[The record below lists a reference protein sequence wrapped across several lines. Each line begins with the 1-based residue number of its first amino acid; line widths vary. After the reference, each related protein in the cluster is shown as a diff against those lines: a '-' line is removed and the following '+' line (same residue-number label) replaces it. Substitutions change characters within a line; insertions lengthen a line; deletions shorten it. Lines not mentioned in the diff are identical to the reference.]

1 MKISDYSAPLMAT
14 WQLTHDCD
22 LACLHCCTLSA
33 PGRKMPGEL
42 SREEA
47 LSLADR
53 LAQAQ
58 IPYVMLCGGEPTLV
72 PHFLDTAERLGR
84 GGCWLK
90 IETNGRNLAQESAAR
105 LSKLPIRSVQISLD
119 GATEESYGKMRPG
132 ASLEKALGA
141 CLLVRAYNMPLEITF
156 APAAFNIREAERVID
171 IALSLGA
178 FRLNTGKL
186 MAVGRARLLWKKLCP
201 SDESYAE
208 FRAMLDRRREELEGR
223 IELCYEPFSLEEDL
237 AVRAAEP
244 PGTLFILPDG
254 RVALSGGMSHAVA
267 DLRTQS
273 VPEAWASYQKAWLH
287 SRVRADVDRVA
298 REGVFRSD
306 PVRSHA
312 WVPLSNDFPA
322 GTPSGKETA

>member
-1 MKISDYSAPLMAT
+1 MKISEYAAPLMAA

-47 LSLADR
+47 LELADR

-58 IPYVMLCGGEPTLV
+58 IPYVMLCGGEPTRV
-72 PHFLDTAERLGR
+72 PHFLETAERLGR

-90 IETNGRNLAQESAAR
+90 IETNGQTLTQEMAAR
-105 LSKLPIRSVQISLD
+105 LSELPIRSVQISLD
-119 GATEESYGKMRPG
+119 GATEPTYGKMRPG
-132 ASLEKALGA
+132 ASLDKAVGA
-141 CLLVRAYNMPLEITF
+141 CLLVRAHGMPLEITF
-156 APAAFNIREAERVID
+156 APAAFNIREAGRVIEL
-171 IALSLGA
+171 ALSLGA

-186 MAVGRARLLWKKLCP
+186 MAVGRARLLWERLRP
-201 SDESYAE
+201 SDEQYAD
-208 FRAMLDRRREELEGR
+208 FRRKLDRHREELAGR
-223 IELCYEPFSLEEDL
+223 LELCYEPFSLEEDL
-237 AVRAAEP
+237 AGRAAEP

-273 VPEAWASYQKAWLH
+273 VSEAWAAYQKAWLH

-298 REGVFRSD
+298 REGVFLGD

-312 WVPLSNDFPA
+312 WVPLSNDFPD
-322 GTPSGKETA
+322 GVPTGKETA